1 MAANEGE
8 CADLQADE
16 LTALASI
23 LPEDQFEQLGRARV
37 QLKIPISFDRPRK
50 VRIISSAP
58 PLPQNPRGTATSAA
72 QGVQQGA
79 TDARSASPLQLL
91 AQRQPPAAGPSS
103 ASHQHQPLQLQL
115 QHLPPLTLTLSL
127 PPTYPLAAPPT
138 IESLEAPWLPSSS
151 SSDAPSSTSA
161 TWIRARLAQMW
172 EESRAEVLWLWADWV
187 REGLWEEIGGGGGG
201 GGGGEGEEEG
211 CSWWPPWV
219 STSEREEE
227 DCIDLF
233 EGSCSSSS
241 TTPPLSDILRAH
253 NSSAETS
260 AFEYATFYCS
270 ICLDDHKGRRCTR
283 LLGCGHVFCSDC
295 LTDYVRVAIDEGLTE
310 ISCPDPECTKNSN
323 SNRVDSEK
331 EEEEEKKRI
340 VSDSELLLLVGQELF
355 GRFAAMRKKT
365 IAEADPTAAYCPV
378 VGCGAV
384 VLGRKEDEGTSFE
397 ALREC
402 EQCGFA
408 FCRWCG
414 KAWHGKTPCE
424 LSAVSKL
431 ASAWLASP
439 PESEERALLTRK
451 YGLANLLR
459 LVATYQEERANRA
472 WLSSHTTRCPHCGCS
487 VEKTVI

>member
-79 TDARSASPLQLL
+79 TDAR
-91 AQRQPPAAGPSS
+91 
-103 ASHQHQPLQLQL
+103 
-115 QHLPPLTLTLSL
+115 
-127 PPTYPLAAPPT
+127 
-138 IESLEAPWLPSSS
+138 LEAPWLPSSS

-414 KAWHGKTPCE
+414 KAW
-424 LSAVSKL
+424 
-431 ASAWLASP
+431 
-439 PESEERALLTRK
+439 
-451 YGLANLLR
+451 
-459 LVATYQEERANRA
+459 
-472 WLSSHTTRCPHCGCS
+472 
-487 VEKTVI
+487 